1 MTADDDLAARAPCP
15 GRDAVTEAVTRG
27 VGRALGDLGYGV
39 LTEMSLASGRRADVM
54 GIDRA
59 MRIVI
64 VEVKSSIEDFRADQK
79 WQEYREW
86 CDQLFFAVAEDFP
99 RDILPRDAGLMI
111 ADRFTAAIVRPA
123 PVLTLAPARRRA
135 LLLRFALAASTRL
148 WRVGEAGDPMV

>member
-1 MTADDDLAARAPCP
+1 MTSNEDLAAQALRP

-39 LTEMSLASGRRADVM
+39 LTEMSLATGRRADVM

-59 MRIVI
+59 TRIVI

-99 RDILPRDAGLMI
+99 RDILPEDAGLMI
-111 ADRFTAAIVRPA
+111 ADRFNAAIIRPA

-148 WRVGEAGDPMV
+148 WRAGDPGG

>member
-1 MTADDDLAARAPCP
+1 MMTGDDDLAALAPHP
-15 GRDAVTEAVTRG
+15 GRDVVTDAVTRG

-59 MRIVI
+59 ARIVI
-64 VEVKSSIEDFRADQK
+64 VEVKSSIEDFRTDQK
-79 WQEYREW
+79 WHEYRDW

-99 RDILPRDAGLMI
+99 RAILPADTGLMI
-111 ADRFTAAIVRPA
+111 ADRFNAAIVRPA

-148 WRVGEAGDPMV
+148 WRAGDPGV